1 MRSVGWELL
10 SRLCQM
16 SLSEDKIKLIR
27 EAVESGKRANPQAMG
42 RVTLPLGGK
51 RYAILANGSGPT
63 PAGKLYKELV
73 GSASGAHGLA
83 AEGVQTTRAKTTNR

>member
-1 MRSVGWELL
+1 
-10 SRLCQM
+10 M
-16 SLSEDKIKLIR
+16 SLSDDKIKLIR

-51 RYAILANGSGPT
+51 RYAILANGSGAT

-73 GSASGAHGLA
+73 GSNSGAHGLA
-83 AEGVQTTRAKTTNR
+83 ADNIV